1 MTLSRF
7 ALSGVRR
14 VLTKYGIS
22 DRSLEEELVAFCF
35 EVRTR
40 QLDPQRQ
47 PTVWWDL
54 PAIKLVKEITGQ
66 RVEQIMA
73 PEICAALGDEPDEQ
87 LVTEVYRAWVK
98 LGKVRYEPWGW
109 LDYVKRREVPQGRGY
124 AGSHRHNQ
132 PGHGAGGSGDA
143 HRGVEPGGSAISRKL
158 TEN

>member
-14 VLTKYGIS
+14 VLAKYGIS
-22 DRSLEEELVAFCF
+22 DRSLEEELVNLCF

-40 QLDPQRQ
+40 PIQPQRQ
-47 PTVWWDL
+47 ATVWWDL

-73 PEICAALGDEPDEQ
+73 AEICAALGDEPDAQ

-124 AGSHRHNQ
+124 AGRHHQ
-132 PGHGAGGSGDA
+132 PGAGSGDA